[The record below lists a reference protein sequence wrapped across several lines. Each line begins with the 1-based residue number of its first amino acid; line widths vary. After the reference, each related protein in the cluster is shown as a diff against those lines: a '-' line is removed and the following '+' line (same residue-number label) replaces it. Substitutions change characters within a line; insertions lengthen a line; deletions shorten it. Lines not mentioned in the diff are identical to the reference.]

1 MEGELWNSI
10 WKSLTRNRFNAVM
23 VCWSRRQG
31 GTFRRHQNISTQPTW
46 SHSALYGEPMAGVAT
61 EEELNVLC
69 EANIDDGVVS
79 APLSKYLH
87 CQTHLLNDH
96 RLLVNKSGD

>member
-1 MEGELWNSI
+1 MEFHMEKPYAKPLQRGDGL
-10 WKSLTRNRFNAVM
+10 LVAPA
-23 VCWSRRQG
+23 
-31 GTFRRHQNISTQPTW
+31 RRHISAASNISTQPTW
-46 SHSALYGEPMAGVAT
+46 SHSALYGELMAGAAT
-61 EEELNVLC
+61 EEEPNVLC